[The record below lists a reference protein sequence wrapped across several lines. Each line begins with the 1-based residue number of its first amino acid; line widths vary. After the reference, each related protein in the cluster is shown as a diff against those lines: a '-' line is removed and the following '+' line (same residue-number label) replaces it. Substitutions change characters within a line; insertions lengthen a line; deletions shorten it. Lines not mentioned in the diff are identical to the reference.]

1 VSEQIDFDR
10 LEKIAEAANS
20 GVRPWV
26 WETNEKGYPQQIV
39 RQGDAA
45 LIAETYDGPQHPPR
59 NAEFI
64 AAFDPPTVLAL
75 IAWARAGQ
83 DNLKVPEDKP

>member
-1 VSEQIDFDR
+1 MSEQLDFDK
-10 LEKIAEAANS
+10 LQEIAEAANS
-20 GVRPWV
+20 GVRPWE
-26 WETNEKGYPQQIV
+26 WRTNAKGYPQQII

-45 LIAETYDGPQHPPR
+45 LIAETYDGPQHAPR

-75 IAWARAGQ
+75 LAWARSGQ
-83 DNLKVPEDKP
+83 DNLTVPEEGK